1 MTSAPAATN
10 AEEQFV
16 SSLPVIERIVLAIAR
31 RHLLN
36 ASDAEEFGAWAKA
49 RLIEDDYA
57 VFRKFGGRSSLSTY
71 LVVVLRNLYRDYQ
84 NSLWGRWRPSAA
96 AKRLGP
102 VAVRLEQL
110 LVRDGMPLREA
121 TNVVRS
127 FHDEVSEREL
137 IRMAAALP
145 RNYPTAEVSLEGAA
159 LTESLASPV
168 SVDQGLDETPKV
180 EAALHD
186 VLAQLPPEDAV
197 IVRMK
202 FWSNLS
208 VADIA
213 RSLRLEQKSL
223 YRRLE
228 RISADL
234 RDALAARGIDRAAA
248 SDAFG
253 GELSW

>member
-1 MTSAPAATN
+1 VTSASPATT

-16 SSLPVIERIVLAIAR
+16 ASLPLIERIVSAIAR
-31 RHLLN
+31 RHLLS

-71 LVVVLRNLYRDYQ
+71 LVVVLRNLYRDHQ

-96 AKRLGP
+96 AKRFGP

-110 LVRDGMPLREA
+110 LVRDGMSLREA
-121 TNVVRS
+121 TQVVRAS
-127 FHDEVSEREL
+127 HGEVTEKEL
-137 IRMAAALP
+137 VRLAAALP
-145 RNYPTAEVSLEGAA
+145 RNYPVAEVSLEGAA
-159 LTESLASPV
+159 LTESLASPL
-168 SVDQGLDETPKV
+168 SVDGGLDDSSRI

-186 VLAQLPPEDAV
+186 VIGQLPAEDAV
-197 IVRMK
+197 ILRMK

-213 RSLRLEQKSL
+213 RGLRLDQKSL

-228 RISADL
+228 RIAAQL
-234 RDALAARGIDRAAA
+234 REALAARGIDRTAAA
-248 SDAFG
+248 ESLG
-253 GELSW
+253 SELSW